1 MSSNQSRLKGMLGAG
16 EPTAAPPPIQ
26 KGMPFQVSTAAR
38 PTEPDLPAQIGELS
52 TPLQEIARRY
62 VGARRRSGEALLE
75 AARWLTEAR
84 NTAAHGEWQVFLD
97 TTNTSADSAERL
109 LNIHATAMQN
119 PQFADAVARNWLGQS
134 VAALLA
140 RPSTPPE
147 VLAEVLGQATA
158 PRIEGVR
165 DTITQ
170 ARESHKASGQIPQN
184 ADFAEGSALSTPA
197 PAPVVLGQI
206 PQNADFAEGSAPN
219 APAPTVPAAL
229 GQIPQNADFAEGSAP
244 STPAST
250 VPAALDQIPQNAD
263 FAEGSAPSTP
273 ASTVPAALD
282 QIPQNADSAGTRVG
296 LTPADGRANLAS
308 ADLALAVLRETVR
321 AVESLRDLAPS
332 LDSQEGRALIS
343 RIRQAVQTLEA
354 RLP

>member
-197 PAPVVLGQI
+197 PAPVVLVKFRKMRILPKVPLPTHQH
-206 PQNADFAEGSAPN
+206 PQCPPPWVKFRKMRILPK
-219 APAPTVPAAL
+219 VPL
-229 GQIPQNADFAEGSAP
+229 PVHRHPQCP
-244 STPAST
+244 P
-250 VPAALDQIPQNAD
+250 P
-263 FAEGSAPSTP
+263 
-273 ASTVPAALD
+273 
-282 QIPQNADSAGTRVG
+282 
-296 LTPADGRANLAS
+296 
-308 ADLALAVLRETVR
+308 
-321 AVESLRDLAPS
+321 
-332 LDSQEGRALIS
+332 
-343 RIRQAVQTLEA
+343 
-354 RLP
+354 